1 MIEVSHKKV
10 DGIKTQQ
17 QVAIYI
23 LEQEE
28 ETIVHTSQVL
38 SVQMLMISLR

>member
-1 MIEVSHKKV
+1 MIEVSHKKEG
-10 DGIKTQQ
+10 GIKNQQ

-28 ETIVHTSQVL
+28 DIIVHTSQVL
-38 SVQMLMISLR
+38 SVQMLMISLP